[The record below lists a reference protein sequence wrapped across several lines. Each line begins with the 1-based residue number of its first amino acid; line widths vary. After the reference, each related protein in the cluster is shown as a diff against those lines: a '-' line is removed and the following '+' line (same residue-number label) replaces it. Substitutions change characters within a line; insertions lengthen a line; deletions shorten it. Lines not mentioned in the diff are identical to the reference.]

1 MQRHQCGSSST
12 SKASTFYIS
21 KHLYRAGIMSLYGK
35 DEFGPCACEGA
46 TVSQFQKTPRDNA
59 RLACWTLY
67 TIFSALDVQI

>member
-1 MQRHQCGSSST
+1 
-12 SKASTFYIS
+12 
-21 KHLYRAGIMSLYGK
+21 MSLYGK

-67 TIFSALDVQI
+67 TIFFALDVQI